1 MDIFKYIWG
10 IFGYVQIIMGIIVAP
25 VFLYGLLS
33 CIQNA
38 VQGKQVKEYIKM
50 FILTAATLIMLLSPP
65 ILCLFYK

>member
-33 CIQNA
+33 CIQNT

-50 FILTAATLIMLLSPP
+50 FILTAVTLIMLLSPP